1 MATVSTLKKEAE
13 KFKALAKECGVDTNP
28 LFVTTYER
36 YLMQIEVLK
45 KLSAAIKT
53 GKVFVEKE
61 YSKGAANVYI
71 NPAVPEFNKT
81 ADAANKTAA
90 TMVRIISTL
99 GVKAEKK
106 DALDGFLD
114 E

>member
-1 MATVSTLKKEAE
+1 MTTVSTFKREAKK
-13 KFKALAKECGVDTNP
+13 FMALAKECGVDDNP
-28 LFVTTYER
+28 LFVSTYER

-45 KLSAAIKT
+45 KLSVSINE
-53 GKVFVEKE
+53 GDIFVQKE
-61 YSKGAANVYI
+61 YSKGALNTYI

-106 DALDGFLD
+106 DALDDFLD